1 MTTTIPANDNYPSNA
16 DLNQLTADFWQ
27 PQSDRPLCAE
37 DGRQMVE
44 NVRGFFLTLADWAK
58 KDVRAANDNDPAAH
72 QGGETRDDT

>member
-1 MTTTIPANDNYPSNA
+1 
-16 DLNQLTADFWQ
+16 
-27 PQSDRPLCAE
+27 
-37 DGRQMVE
+37 MVE